1 MVDNLCLHIYVD
13 KNVHWSMRLT
23 AMVTVASV
31 SPLIVNVMEWQI
43 VQMLRMSQLS
53 SVANLKV
60 FVMHDIAVNTLL

>member
-1 MVDNLCLHIYVD
+1 
-13 KNVHWSMRLT
+13 MRLT